1 MPVIPYLVTDDT
13 FIFEAYLNISC
24 QSTSIN
30 SGLAA
35 AAAAEKAE
43 RQNTERQN
51 ERQNTERQNTE
62 RELERRGRKE
72 EGVSSFICPPFITS
86 SSQLFKYSGFG
97 IDLKTIS

>member
-1 MPVIPYLVTDDT
+1 MISVIAYLVTDDT
-13 FIFEAYLNISC
+13 FIFEAYLYISC

-72 EGVSSFICPPFITS
+72 EGVRFHSFVRHSSFPALNYS
-86 SSQLFKYSGFG
+86 SLEILAS
-97 IDLKTIS
+97 T

>member
-1 MPVIPYLVTDDT
+1 MIPYLVTDDT
-13 FIFEAYLNISC
+13 FIFEAYLYISC

-35 AAAAEKAE
+35 AAAAEKA
-43 RQNTERQN
+43 ERQN